1 MTELELPTDALP
13 ILSDGGGRLP
23 HSLPVGGLP
32 FLLRPGFA
40 GCDGDAFEVV
50 NPNVAPRD
58 TAVSRGPDGDGQ
70 AARLVGPVPQASC
83 ELSLQ
88 PARLHARREPRCW
101 RRASGSAVLGGCLV
115 TARKQTES

>member
-1 MTELELPTDALP
+1 MVLGDPAWAARQTLGQGPGLPKAAMTELELPTDALP

-23 HSLPVGGLP
+23 HSLPVGDLP

-58 TAVSRGPDGDGQ
+58 NAVS
-70 AARLVGPVPQASC
+70 
-83 ELSLQ
+83 
-88 PARLHARREPRCW
+88 W
-101 RRASGSAVLGGCLV
+101 RRVGSNHI
-115 TARKQTES
+115 